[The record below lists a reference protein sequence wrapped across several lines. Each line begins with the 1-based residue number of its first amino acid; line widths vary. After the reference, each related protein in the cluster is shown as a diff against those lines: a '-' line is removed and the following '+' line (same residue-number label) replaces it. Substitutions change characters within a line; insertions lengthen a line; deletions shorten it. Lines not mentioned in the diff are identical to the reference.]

1 MSRTEFTWRHTH
13 IHRGG
18 GGTRLNMK
26 MQRPLGW
33 GLLSGSL
40 GPGAKDGDSCGGSL
54 LRGALSRE
62 MWTRELKAAT

>member
-1 MSRTEFTWRHTH
+1 MSRTELTWRYAH

-18 GGTRLNMK
+18 EETRLNMK

-40 GPGAKDGDSCGGSL
+40 GPGARDEESCGGSF

-62 MWTRELKAAT
+62 TWARGLMAAT